1 MKERLPFSLSLS
13 LSNLYFDTLLLWY
26 EQQLDDTFI
35 RLFGVNFRFSWAFR
49 KHFCARKSR
58 EVFDPCS
65 ISESSSSDFSRAT
78 TCGTFRLTTN
88 DLKKE
93 GGKLHLKWDGCQ
105 SGWLLW
111 HWHAGDAVAPSFSL
125 PTSFVDEQR
134 LKATAV
140 WNEEGTGAGDWVV
153 ERNGARRR
161 RSLR

>member
-1 MKERLPFSLSLS
+1 MQGMP
-13 LSNLYFDTLLLWY
+13 LLFVCSVSAY
-26 EQQLDDTFI
+26 ELE
-35 RLFGVNFRFSWAFR
+35 FRNTSALE
-49 KHFCARKSR
+49 KSR